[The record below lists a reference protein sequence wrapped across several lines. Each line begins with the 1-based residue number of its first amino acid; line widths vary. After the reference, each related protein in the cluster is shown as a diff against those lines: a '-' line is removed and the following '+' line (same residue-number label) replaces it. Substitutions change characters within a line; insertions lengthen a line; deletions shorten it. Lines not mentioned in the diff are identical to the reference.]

1 MNNKFYW
8 LRNSFFLLIVVSSN
22 AYSASLCAPN
32 ENMFFSCQIQGTTD
46 VVSLC
51 YGYNKPSNNPN
62 DIWMQFRYGTAK
74 KIKLIYPKQK
84 SDSLSKFIGA
94 RQYSRD
100 AGNGESLSIAS
111 VAFRYNNQTY
121 LVGTSIIGELTEYEF
136 IHGPEELPENYNSSD
151 YISLGGKPLKCI
163 QGKGRLD
170 EIAIELELASREK

>member
-1 MNNKFYW
+1 MNNKFSW
-8 LRNSFFLLIVVSSN
+8 LRKSFLLLIVVSSN
-22 AYSASLCAPN
+22 AYSASLCAPT
-32 ENMFFSCQIQGTTD
+32 ENILFSCHIQGTTD

-51 YGYNKPSNNPN
+51 YGYNKPSDIPNN
-62 DIWMQFRYGTAK
+62 IWMQFRYGSAK

-84 SDSLSKFIGA
+84 SDSLSKFTGA

-100 AGNGESLSIAS
+100 VGNGESLSIAS

-136 IHGPEELPENYNSSD
+136 VHGPKALPENYNSGD
-151 YISLGGKPLKCI
+151 YSSLGGKPLKCV